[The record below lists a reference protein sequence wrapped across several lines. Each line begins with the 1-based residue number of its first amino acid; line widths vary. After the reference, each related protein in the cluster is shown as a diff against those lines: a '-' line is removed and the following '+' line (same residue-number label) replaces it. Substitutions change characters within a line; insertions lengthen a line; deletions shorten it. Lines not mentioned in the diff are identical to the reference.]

1 MQCAN
6 TMETRVTTEI
16 SSSEDSETTEDAGRS
31 RSGLKRR
38 PDVSK
43 LLLVPAIAVI
53 LCFFL
58 YPILTIVWDSF
69 TDPKVGLQNYAKL
82 LNDNVTV
89 KVLGRTLVTTVFVTV
104 GTLILAY
111 PYAYAMTLV
120 SGGTRRLMMLVV
132 LVPFWTSLMA
142 RTFSWYVIEQR
153 GGVIAEFFSFFGL
166 DVVLLGSITGV
177 AVAMIQVM
185 LPFMVL
191 PLYSGLSGIDLRLID
206 AAKTL
211 GANRFRSFKDV
222 YFRLSVPAI
231 ASGAS
236 LVFIITLGFYV
247 TPALLGSPREAMLSQ
262 IIAMRVNDLLDF
274 AGAGALGLLLFVLTL
289 AVVILLSRMGNLTSV
304 AGAKADTNDT

>member
-1 MQCAN
+1 
-6 TMETRVTTEI
+6 VTNDIDHSRGREGAGGTEKF
-16 SSSEDSETTEDAGRS
+16 RS
-31 RSGLKRR
+31 RVKRMTEAN
-38 PDVSK
+38 K
-43 LLLVPAIAVI
+43 LLLLPAIAVI
-53 LCFFL
+53 ICFFL

-69 TDPKVGLQNYAKL
+69 TDPKPGFQNYVKL
-82 LNDNVTV
+82 LNDNVTIE
-89 KVLGRTLVTTVFVTV
+89 VLWRTLVTTVFVTL

-120 SGGTRRLMMLVV
+120 SGGARRVMMLVV

-166 DVVLLGSITGV
+166 DVVLLGSIAGV

-191 PLYSGLSGIDLRLID
+191 PLYSGLSGIDLRLLD

-211 GANRFRSFKDV
+211 GANRFRT
-222 YFRLSVPAI
+222 FRDIYLPLSVPAM

-289 AVVILLSRMGNLTSV
+289 AVVVLLSRMGNLTSV
-304 AGAKADTNDT
+304 SGAKVVTHD

>member
-1 MQCAN
+1 M
-6 TMETRVTTEI
+6 TTEI
-16 SSSEDSETTEDAGRS
+16 NRSGDSGSTEDAGKLRP
-31 RSGLKRR
+31 GLKRR
-38 PDVSK
+38 PDVNK

-69 TDPKVGLQNYAKL
+69 TDPKVGLQNYVEL

-89 KVLGRTLVTTVFVTV
+89 KVFWRTLVTTAFVTV
-104 GTLILAY
+104 GTLVLAY

-120 SGGTRRLMMLVV
+120 SGSTRRMMMLVV

-166 DVVLLGSITGV
+166 DIVLLGSIAGV

-191 PLYSGLSGIDLRLID
+191 PLYSGLSGIDLRLIE

-211 GANRFRSFKDV
+211 GANRFRSFKDI
-222 YFRLSVPAI
+222 YLPLSVPAI

-247 TPALLGSPREAMLSQ
+247 TPALLGSPRQAMLSQ

-304 AGAKADTNDT
+304 AGAKADTNDS